1 MAKSR
6 KQEDDR
12 EDSPETLP
20 MSAADAADAGDNAG
34 GPEESNEPRAEPL
47 PRWKIRPKSGE
58 VGESVVQAATV
69 EDAIRA
75 YNGASTQYAAK
86 QLIIEAL

>member
-6 KQEDDR
+6 KQDDDR

-20 MSAADAADAGDNAG
+20 MSAADAGDNAG
-34 GPEESNEPRAEPL
+34 GPEESNEPQAEPL
-47 PRWKIRPKSGE
+47 PRWKIRPKSGD

>member
-6 KQEDDR
+6 KQDGDR
-12 EDSPETLP
+12 DESAEQGDSPETLP
-20 MSAADAADAGDNAG
+20 MNGGDAGAAEGNAT
-34 GPEESNEPRAEPL
+34 PAESL

-58 VGESVVQAATV
+58 AGESIVQAATV
-69 EDAIRA
+69 EDAIRN

-86 QLIIEAL
+86 QLIVEAL